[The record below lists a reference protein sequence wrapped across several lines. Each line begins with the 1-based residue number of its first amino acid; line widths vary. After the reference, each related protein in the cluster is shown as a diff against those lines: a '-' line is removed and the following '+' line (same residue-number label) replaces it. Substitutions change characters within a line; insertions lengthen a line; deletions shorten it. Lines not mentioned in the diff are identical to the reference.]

1 MDQNKTFYVQY
12 LNNQPVG
19 IKTHVFVQ
27 SKGEWIQNIYTID
40 ELIGASCNEPTRRQI
55 GLPEKLGPI
64 SIHSTQTDNILKPST
79 KLSDLSHGL
88 DDDEPLI
95 MTVKCIQ
102 ANESSDIPKFLN
114 NLKSMVVVNTDPK
127 IGTVFKAQDS
137 MFDVS
142 NLQANPNLAKLQVDC
157 LEGVPELLYSDEILS
172 AMQDTGVE
180 LPYIALSKLQ
190 RKLKVLIGVSG
201 CGKTR
206 TCFDLG
212 RTRFVI
218 YFDCFADRDIKLLIE
233 TLNAIVPS
241 KKTAAVQVE
250 FESVSLKLVQCL
262 FLSRLIVLS
271 QLRDQDSS
279 LTPFDWLCY
288 QRSSRTQQLF
298 KALFFQLS
306 GNSVYT
312 ILRVFTYFAGPLLQQ
327 QPSPILLIFDES
339 QDLLNHL
346 QSGYHSI
353 TSNKNGIRNFEF
365 EHPRSLFSFLAR
377 CVVNY
382 ESIWCGTQMQIR
394 NMELFSS
401 AAGGKPDVFVL
412 TDFNYLQPTH
422 IAKLLERWLNFD
434 IEDPQLLND
443 LTGDRLIILREEFND
458 YKASLIF
465 PEPQHK
471 VFNGSLYDFWENR
484 YRCIIEAFQSCSDF
498 SKQKLIADIL
508 LELCVSNLFSDSP
521 VYLEF
526 DPETADMVSTGLV
539 MISKLNN
546 KYRCFMV
553 EPMALSAGVNFF
565 ATQNREIIFDYFAS
579 HLFTKIDNP
588 LNFTP
593 QQREN
598 FMKLVIALRFLQ
610 GWWLE
615 PGFDAYLPSY
625 AQFIPKP
632 IGIIDCRNAKNN
644 DFNYFFQNL
653 QNHQCPLLILP
664 LTNAGPDI
672 LYSKMS
678 CYIKTKWT
686 SNSNTSIFV
695 DADECNR
702 NVLTMNPKNWYKSS
716 SLQQQCQTILNNS
729 GNARFI
735 HMRFELPFTAPSQNF
750 NSSKSDSG
758 DTIICVDLNQPIAK
772 DFFGEK
778 FVNQY
783 KAFISSV
790 VKDTAYL
797 KFSN

>member
-1 MDQNKTFYVQY
+1 
-12 LNNQPVG
+12 
-19 IKTHVFVQ
+19 
-27 SKGEWIQNIYTID
+27 
-40 ELIGASCNEPTRRQI
+40 
-55 GLPEKLGPI
+55 
-64 SIHSTQTDNILKPST
+64 
-79 KLSDLSHGL
+79 LSHGL
-88 DDDEPLI
+88 DDDDPLI
-95 MTVKCIQ
+95 ITVKGDQ
-102 ANESSDIPKFLN
+102 GNESSDIPKFIN
-114 NLKSMVVVNTDPK
+114 SLKSLVVVNTDPK

-142 NLQANPNLAKLQVDC
+142 NLQANPNLVKLHVDY
-157 LEGVPELLYSDEILS
+157 LDGVPQLLYSDEILN

-218 YFDCFADRDIKLLIE
+218 YFDCFADQDIKLLIE

-288 QRSSRTQQLF
+288 QRSRRTQQLF
-298 KALFFQLS
+298 EALFFQLS

-327 QPSPILLIFDES
+327 QQSPILLIFDES

-353 TSNKNGIRNFEF
+353 TSTKNGIRNFEF

-382 ESIWCGTQMQIR
+382 ESIWCGTHMKIR

-401 AAGGKPDVFVL
+401 AAGGKPDVFVF

-422 IAKLLERWLNFD
+422 IAKLLERWLNFN

-443 LTGDRLIILREEFND
+443 MCYFLQGRPRFISRFLINFITTTRTGDRLMILREEFND
-458 YKASLIF
+458 YKASLIS

-471 VFNGSLYDFWENR
+471 VFNGSLYAFWENR
-484 YRCIIEAFQSCSDF
+484 YRCVIEAFQSCSDF
-498 SKQKLIADIL
+498 SKQKLVADIL

-553 EPMALSAGVNFF
+553 EPMALSAGVNLF
-565 ATQNREIIFDYFAS
+565 ATENRETIFDYFAS
-579 HLFTKIDNP
+579 HLFTKIDSA

-593 QQREN
+593 QQRGN
-598 FMKLVIALRFLQ
+598 FMELVIALRFLQ

-625 AQFIPKP
+625 AKFIPKP

-653 QNHQCPLLILP
+653 QNHQFPFLILP
-664 LTNAGPDI
+664 STNAAPDI
-672 LYSKMS
+672 SYSKMN
-678 CYIKTKWT
+678 CYIKTTWK
-686 SNSNTSIFV
+686 SKSNTSIYV
-695 DADECNR
+695 PADECKKNIS
-702 NVLTMNPKNWYKSS
+702 TMNPKNWYKSS

-790 VKDTAYL
+790 VKDTASL